1 MLRKPRM
8 TPALHLLAFSLLCTS
23 TAVLIAQ
30 LGPPDVLR
38 SWVLGQ
44 AQDGVFLGLI
54 GTAVVF
60 LLVLAW
66 AILVLAVLKICDLIS
81 GYLASFMTK
90 TAR

>member
-8 TPALHLLAFSLLCTS
+8 TPALHMLAFSLLCTG
-23 TAVLIAQ
+23 TAVTIVQ
-30 LGPPDVLR
+30 LGLPDVLR

-60 LLVLAW
+60 VLAW
-66 AILVLAVLKICDLIS
+66 AILVHTVLKIYDLIS
-81 GYLASFMTK
+81 GYLASFLTK